1 MKIKIVGFLFLYTFC
16 TVAFSKSLSENHWEK
31 VDVDFDQLVEQM
43 ERWARLDKDC
53 PCPKRVLEQMREVA
67 LKKNKSEIWTRVYYW
82 ESYRDKKIAV
92 DSVFSLLNKATK
104 LADLSKYPY
113 DVARIKM
120 RMALFYSK
128 QAKYAEAYRL
138 YSDAVELFHEIGD
151 HRLEAC
157 ALNNMGNI
165 FFFLNEYED
174 AICSFV
180 KADSI
185 FTTLG
190 LNKERME
197 CRLLLANI
205 YIRTEKKS
213 DAYALLKPVVE
224 NYQPGDYSVDLRI
237 AVLSNYL
244 SCLPEG
250 ADVSEYS
257 EEAYRL
263 AESMG
268 DIYYMS
274 VATVNRG
281 WSMYYAGEVDS
292 ALVYARQVCNRI
304 ATWKGVYGIKEGVYK
319 LYTVIF
325 EDKQMWDSAYYY
337 QKMYHVCLDSVRG
350 KNVLTDIRR
359 MEVKKEIDEHKLQAE
374 LEKQKSRQRTVF
386 LLSVGTTLLGLLLV
400 SVYIIYVLRRKMKRE
415 QLKQMEK
422 DRAYILQLRKEKE
435 LIEEKNRELS
445 SNAVLIMKKNEVLK
459 DILKDIE
466 EVSSEER
473 GIDHKLEKKIQ
484 QELQFDNAW
493 DSFKLHFDQVHPS
506 FFLMLKQKYPRLTD
520 NDLRLCAYIRTGL
533 NNKQIAE
540 MLLVQG
546 KAVLQARYRL
556 KKKMGLP
563 DDMNISDYLK
573 GISITDE
580 RV

>member
-1 MKIKIVGFLFLYTFC
+1 MKIKILGFLFFYTFW
-16 TVAFSKSLSENHWEK
+16 TVAFSKNMAESYWEK
-31 VDVDFDQLVEQM
+31 MDVDFDRLVDQM
-43 ERWARLDKDC
+43 EKWARLDKDSL
-53 PCPKRVLEQMREVA
+53 CPKGVLEQMREVA
-67 LKKNKSEIWTRVYYW
+67 MKKNKSEIWARTYYW
-82 ESYRDKKIAV
+82 ESYRDKKLSV
-92 DSVFSLLNKATK
+92 DSAFFLLNKAAK
-104 LADLSKYPY
+104 LVDLQKYPY
-113 DVARIKM
+113 DAARIKM
-120 RMALFYSK
+120 RTALCYVR

-157 ALNNMGNI
+157 VLNNMGNI

-224 NYQPGDYSVDLRI
+224 SYKPGDYPVDLRV

-250 ADVSEYS
+250 VDVSKYS
-257 EEAYRL
+257 EEAYQL

-274 VATVNRG
+274 VAIVNRG
-281 WSMYYAGEVDS
+281 WSMYYAGEIDT
-292 ALVYARQVCNRI
+292 ALEYARKVCERI
-304 ATWKGVYGIKEGVYK
+304 DSWKGVYGIKEGAYK
-319 LYTVIF
+319 LYTVIY
-325 EDKQMWDSAYYY
+325 EDKQMWDSAFHY
-337 QKMYHVCLDSVRG
+337 QKKYYACFDSVRG

-359 MEVKKEIDEHKLQAE
+359 MEVKKEIDEYKLQTE
-374 LEKQKSRQRTVF
+374 LEKQKSKHRTVF
-386 LLSVGTTLLGLLLV
+386 LLSVGSTLLGLLLF
-400 SVYIIYVLRRKMKRE
+400 SLYIIYMLQRKMKRE
-415 QLKQMEK
+415 QQRQMEK
-422 DRAYILQLRKEKE
+422 DRAYILQLRKEKD

-466 EVSSEER
+466 EANSEEKS
-473 GIDHKLEKKIQ
+473 IDHKLEKKIQ

-506 FFLMLKQKYPRLTD
+506 FFLILKQKYPKLTD

-540 MLLVQG
+540 MLLVQS

-556 KKKMGLP
+556 KKKMGLSEEV
-563 DDMNISDYLK
+563 NISDYLK
-573 GISITDE
+573 GITIADE
-580 RV
+580 QV